1 MATEKITFCI
11 GYVGMTL
18 QYHTIE
24 VVENNTCILQE
35 SIVKEKFKRQEEKNT
50 HILQESVVKER
61 FKRQEKKTVML
72 SPRRKFFSVHK
83 PKKKKRESRSKFRE

>member
-1 MATEKITFCI
+1 MTIEKITFCI

-24 VVENNTCILQE
+24 IVENNTCILQK
-35 SIVKEKFKRQEEKNT
+35 SIVKEKFKRQKKKN
-50 HILQESVVKER
+50 I
-61 FKRQEKKTVML
+61 ML
-72 SPRRKFFSVHK
+72 SSRRKFFSIHK

>member
-1 MATEKITFCI
+1 MTIEKITFCI

-24 VVENNTCILQE
+24 IVENNTCILQK
-35 SIVKEKFKRQEEKNT
+35 SIVKEKFKRQEKKN
-50 HILQESVVKER
+50 I
-61 FKRQEKKTVML
+61 ML

>member
-24 VVENNTCILQE
+24 VVENNTCILQK
-35 SIVKEKFKRQEEKNT
+35 SIVKEKFKRQEKKN
-50 HILQESVVKER
+50 I
-61 FKRQEKKTVML
+61 ML

>member
-24 VVENNTCILQE
+24 
-35 SIVKEKFKRQEEKNT
+35 IVEKNT

-72 SPRRKFFSVHK
+72 SPRRKFFSIHK
-83 PKKKKRESRSKFRE
+83 PKKKKRESRSKFKE

>member
-24 VVENNTCILQE
+24 
-35 SIVKEKFKRQEEKNT
+35 IVEKNT

-61 FKRQEKKTVML
+61 FKR
-72 SPRRKFFSVHK
+72 
-83 PKKKKRESRSKFRE
+83 

>member
-1 MATEKITFCI
+1 MATEKIIFCI

-24 VVENNTCILQE
+24 
-35 SIVKEKFKRQEEKNT
+35 IVEKNT
-50 HILQESVVKER
+50 DILQKSIIKER

-72 SPRRKFFSVHK
+72 SPRRKFFSIHK

>member
-24 VVENNTCILQE
+24 IVENNTCILQK
-35 SIVKEKFKRQEEKNT
+35 SIVKEKFKRQEKKN
-50 HILQESVVKER
+50 I
-61 FKRQEKKTVML
+61 ML
-72 SPRRKFFSVHK
+72 SPRRKFFSIHK

>member
-35 SIVKEKFKRQEEKNT
+35 SIVKEKFKRQEKKKN
-50 HILQESVVKER
+50 I
-61 FKRQEKKTVML
+61 ML

>member
-35 SIVKEKFKRQEEKNT
+35 SIVKEKFKRQE
-50 HILQESVVKER
+50 
-61 FKRQEKKTVML
+61 
-72 SPRRKFFSVHK
+72 
-83 PKKKKRESRSKFRE
+83 KKRI

>member
-1 MATEKITFCI
+1 MTIEKITFCI

-24 VVENNTCILQE
+24 IVENNTCILQK
-35 SIVKEKFKRQEEKNT
+35 SIVKEKFKRQEKKN
-50 HILQESVVKER
+50 I
-61 FKRQEKKTVML
+61 ML
-72 SPRRKFFSVHK
+72 SPRRKFFSIHK

>member
-24 VVENNTCILQE
+24 IVENNTCILQK
-35 SIVKEKFKRQEEKNT
+35 SIVKEKFKRQEK
-50 HILQESVVKER
+50 KEYN
-61 FKRQEKKTVML
+61 VI
-72 SPRRKFFSVHK
+72 S
-83 PKKKKRESRSKFRE
+83 KKKIF

>member
-24 VVENNTCILQE
+24 
-35 SIVKEKFKRQEEKNT
+35 IVEKNT

-72 SPRRKFFSVHK
+72 FPRRKFFSIHK
-83 PKKKKRESRSKFRE
+83 PKKKKRESRSKFKE

>member
-24 VVENNTCILQE
+24 
-35 SIVKEKFKRQEEKNT
+35 IVEKNT
-50 HILQESVVKER
+50 HILQESVVKEK
-61 FKRQEKKTVML
+61 FKRQEKKNIML
-72 SPRRKFFSVHK
+72 SPRRKFFSIHK

>member
-24 VVENNTCILQE
+24 VVENNTCILQKN
-35 SIVKEKFKRQEEKNT
+35 IVKEKFKK
-50 HILQESVVKER
+50 
-61 FKRQEKKTVML
+61 QEKKNIML

-83 PKKKKRESRSKFRE
+83 PKKKKRESRSKFIK

>member
-1 MATEKITFCI
+1 MATEKIIFFI

-24 VVENNTCILQE
+24 IVENNICILQK
-35 SIVKEKFKRQEEKNT
+35 SIVKEK
-50 HILQESVVKER
+50 

-72 SPRRKFFSVHK
+72 SPRRKFFSIHK
-83 PKKKKRESRSKFRE
+83 SKKKKRESRSKFRE

>member
-11 GYVGMTL
+11 GYLGMTL

-24 VVENNTCILQE
+24 
-35 SIVKEKFKRQEEKNT
+35 IVEKNT

-72 SPRRKFFSVHK
+72 SPRRKFFSIHK

>member
-1 MATEKITFCI
+1 MATEKITFCV
-11 GYVGMTL
+11 GYLGMTL

-24 VVENNTCILQE
+24 
-35 SIVKEKFKRQEEKNT
+35 IVKKNT

-72 SPRRKFFSVHK
+72 SPRRKFFSIHK

>member
-24 VVENNTCILQE
+24 VVENNTCILQK
-35 SIVKEKFKRQEEKNT
+35 SIVKEKFKRQEKKN
-50 HILQESVVKER
+50 I
-61 FKRQEKKTVML
+61 ML
-72 SPRRKFFSVHK
+72 SPRRKFFSIHK

>member
-24 VVENNTCILQE
+24 
-35 SIVKEKFKRQEEKNT
+35 IVEKNT

>member
-11 GYVGMTL
+11 GYVGITL

-24 VVENNTCILQE
+24 
-35 SIVKEKFKRQEEKNT
+35 IVEKNT
-50 HILQESVVKER
+50 HILQESVVKEK
-61 FKRQEKKTVML
+61 FKRQEKKNIML
-72 SPRRKFFSVHK
+72 SPRRKFFSIHK

>member
-35 SIVKEKFKRQEEKNT
+35 SIVKEKFKRQEK
-50 HILQESVVKER
+50 KEYN
-61 FKRQEKKTVML
+61 VI
-72 SPRRKFFSVHK
+72 S
-83 PKKKKRESRSKFRE
+83 KKKVF

>member
-24 VVENNTCILQE
+24 VVENNTCILQK
-35 SIVKEKFKRQEEKNT
+35 SIVKEKFKRQEKKN
-50 HILQESVVKER
+50 I
-61 FKRQEKKTVML
+61 ML
-72 SPRRKFFSVHK
+72 SPRRKFFSIHK
-83 PKKKKRESRSKFRE
+83 PKKKKRESRSKFKE

>member
-11 GYVGMTL
+11 GYVGITL

-24 VVENNTCILQE
+24 
-35 SIVKEKFKRQEEKNT
+35 IVEKNT
-50 HILQESVVKER
+50 HILQESVVKKR

-72 SPRRKFFSVHK
+72 SPRRKFFSIHK

>member
-1 MATEKITFCI
+1 MTTEKITFCI

-24 VVENNTCILQE
+24 IVENNTCILQK
-35 SIVKEKFKRQEEKNT
+35 SIVKEKFKRQEKKN
-50 HILQESVVKER
+50 I
-61 FKRQEKKTVML
+61 ML

-83 PKKKKRESRSKFRE
+83 PKKKKRESRSKFKK

>member
-24 VVENNTCILQE
+24 
-35 SIVKEKFKRQEEKNT
+35 IVEKNT
-50 HILQESVVKER
+50 HILQESVVKEK
-61 FKRQEKKTVML
+61 FERQEKKTVML
-72 SPRRKFFSVHK
+72 SPRRKFFSIHK

>member
-11 GYVGMTL
+11 GYVDMTL

-24 VVENNTCILQE
+24 
-35 SIVKEKFKRQEEKNT
+35 IVEKNT

-72 SPRRKFFSVHK
+72 SPRRKFFSIHK

>member
-1 MATEKITFCI
+1 MTTEKITFCI

-24 VVENNTCILQE
+24 IVENNTCILQK
-35 SIVKEKFKRQEEKNT
+35 SIVKEKFKRQEKKN
-50 HILQESVVKER
+50 I
-61 FKRQEKKTVML
+61 ML
-72 SPRRKFFSVHK
+72 SPRRKFFSIHK

>member
-1 MATEKITFCI
+1 MATEKIIFCI

-24 VVENNTCILQE
+24 
-35 SIVKEKFKRQEEKNT
+35 IVEKNT
-50 HILQESVVKER
+50 DILQKSIIKER

-72 SPRRKFFSVHK
+72 SPKRKFFSIHK

>member
-35 SIVKEKFKRQEEKNT
+35 SIVKEKFKRQE
-50 HILQESVVKER
+50 
-61 FKRQEKKTVML
+61 KKTVML
-72 SPRRKFFSVHK
+72 SPRRKFFSIHK

>member
-24 VVENNTCILQE
+24 
-35 SIVKEKFKRQEEKNT
+35 IVEKNT

-72 SPRRKFFSVHK
+72 SPRRKFFSIHK
-83 PKKKKRESRSKFRE
+83 PKKKKRESRSKFRK

>member
-1 MATEKITFCI
+1 MATEKIIFCI

-24 VVENNTCILQE
+24 VVKNNTCILQKN
-35 SIVKEKFKRQEEKNT
+35 IVKEKFKRQEKKN
-50 HILQESVVKER
+50 I
-61 FKRQEKKTVML
+61 ML
-72 SPRRKFFSVHK
+72 SPRRKFFSIHK

>member
-24 VVENNTCILQE
+24 
-35 SIVKEKFKRQEEKNT
+35 IVEKNT

-72 SPRRKFFSVHK
+72 SPRRKFFSIHK

>member
-35 SIVKEKFKRQEEKNT
+35 SIVKEKFKRQEKKN
-50 HILQESVVKER
+50 I
-61 FKRQEKKTVML
+61 ML